1 MPSATTNGARIRTN
15 TPAENAYNALE
26 SSNRN
31 IALRQLRLSTGKRI
45 NAAEDDVAGYITVRS
60 INSRTGTLRSALNS
74 VGDAKN
80 VAAIIQDSLD
90 NINNLLT
97 QIKDAVAYAT
107 SGVMGTDEK
116 IALAKSA
123 FRLAEQ
129 IQTVVDSTVFG
140 GKQLLGGTFSGDFV
154 VGFNATNQLLT
165 IGLDLTTGTSE
176 FNIAGNDTSLL
187 FNNGRFAGIDGLN
200 LLSLNDV
207 SATNLGIFDSSI
219 VSLTLSSISDAL
231 TNVNKIAAY
240 VGGVQNR
247 LSSQE
252 DVIKSQIT
260 NYSAAASRIEDAD
273 VALEQLSL
281 AKSQFLQQAALTSLT
296 QANQSPQSFLQL
308 FR

>member
-123 FRLAEQ
+123 YRLAEQ

-187 FNNGRFAGIDGLN
+187 FNTGRFAGIDGLN